1 MKTVYPFCLHIHK
14 KRPSGRFR
22 EAPPLG
28 WTPGGAYGPQRPL
41 RTVRSRAV
49 EGLVT

>member
-14 KRPSGRFR
+14 KR
-22 EAPPLG
+22 PLG

>member
-1 MKTVYPFCLHIHK
+1 MKTAYPFCLHIHK
-14 KRPSGRFR
+14 KRPSGASERL
-22 EAPPLG
+22 PLG
-28 WTPGGAYGPQRPL
+28 CIPGGAYGPHSPL